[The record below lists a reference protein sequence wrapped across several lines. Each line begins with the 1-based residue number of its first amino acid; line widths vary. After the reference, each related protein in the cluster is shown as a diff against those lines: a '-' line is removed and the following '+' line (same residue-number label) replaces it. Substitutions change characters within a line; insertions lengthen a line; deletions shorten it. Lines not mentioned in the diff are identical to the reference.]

1 MTTAI
6 KVENLSKIYRIGVKD
21 NIHDHLGNA
30 MFDFIKSPI
39 KNYRKYRSLYRF
51 DDVNFDDVENKNN
64 TSDVIWALRDVSF
77 QVKEGEVIGIIG
89 ANGAGKSTLLKIL
102 SRITEPT
109 RGVAEIR
116 GKISSLLEVG
126 TGFHQEL
133 TGRENIY
140 LNGTILGMTKK
151 DVDAKFDAIVDFSG
165 VEKYLDTPVKR
176 YSSGMRVRLAFSVAA
191 HLEPDILLIDEVL
204 AVGDASF
211 QAKCLG
217 KMSEVSRQGR
227 TVLFV
232 SHNMAAVESLC
243 ERSILLE
250 EGKIM
255 ADSDTSQVI
264 MKYLG
269 RLQSNPGSN
278 DLFSAPR
285 GSNLLPVIQ
294 KLEFFDD
301 QGHPISAV
309 PAKSPLT
316 IHIHYRHSEPLKDP
330 FFGLTFKSILGANIF
345 FVQTRLQQP
354 NFPDVASSGVVSCQ
368 IPVLPLIP
376 GTYFVSPGCGTHSQQ
391 LDYIARGCTLTVTES
406 DVFGT
411 GRLPPPQ
418 KGTILV
424 DAQWKIIEGQH
435 AGIPQITNS

>member
-21 NIHDHLGNA
+21 NIHEHLGNA

-51 DDVNFDDVENKNN
+51 DDVNFDHVENTNN

-77 QVKEGEVIGIIG
+77 QVHEGEVVGIIG

-109 RGVAEIR
+109 RGFAEIR

-133 TGRENIY
+133 TGRENIF

-211 QAKCLG
+211 QSKCLG

-243 ERSILLE
+243 DRSILLE
-250 EGKIM
+250 EGKVM
-255 ADSDTSQVI
+255 ADSDTDRVI
-264 MKYLG
+264 MKYLSC
-269 RLQSNPGSN
+269 LQNNAGSN

-285 GSNLLPVIQ
+285 ETNLLPVIQ
-294 KLEFFDD
+294 KLEFFDHK
-301 QGHPISAV
+301 GHALSAV
-309 PAKSPLT
+309 PAKSPLN
-316 IHIHYRHSEPLKDP
+316 IHIHYKHSEPLKDP
-330 FFGLTFKSILGANIF
+330 YFGLTFETPQGVMIF
-345 FVQTRLQQP
+345 FVQTRMQMRE
-354 NFPDVASSGVVSCQ
+354 FPDVPPFGYRDLPYSKPSAGSWNILCFTRLRCSIQTIRLRFTGLLVNCNRDGCFWDRAVAS
-368 IPVLPLIP
+368 
-376 GTYFVSPGCGTHSQQ
+376 
-391 LDYIARGCTLTVTES
+391 A
-406 DVFGT
+406 
-411 GRLPPPQ
+411 Q
-418 KGTILV
+418 KGSCTCRCKLGHKTGSRSHR
-424 DAQWKIIEGQH
+424 W
-435 AGIPQITNS
+435 

>member
-6 KVENLSKIYRIGVKD
+6 KVENLSKIYRIGVND
-21 NIHDHLGNA
+21 NIHEHLGNA

-51 DDVNFDDVENKNN
+51 DDVNFDHVENTNN

-77 QVKEGEVIGIIG
+77 QVQEGEVVGIIG

-109 RGVAEIR
+109 RGFAEIR

-211 QAKCLG
+211 QSKCLG

-243 ERSILLE
+243 NRSILLE
-250 EGKIM
+250 EGKVM
-255 ADSDTSQVI
+255 ADSDTDRVI
-264 MKYLG
+264 MKYLSG
-269 RLQSNPGSN
+269 LQNNAGSN

-285 GSNLLPVIQ
+285 ESNLLPVIQ
-294 KLEFFDD
+294 KLEFFDHK
-301 QGHPISAV
+301 GHPISAV
-309 PAKSPLT
+309 PAKSPLN
-316 IHIHYRHSEPLKDP
+316 IHIHYRHSEALKDP
-330 FFGLTFKSILGANIF
+330 YFGLTFETPHGVMVF
-345 FVQTRLQQP
+345 FVQTRMQMRE
-354 NFPDVASSGVVSCQ
+354 FPDVPISGIVTCH
-368 IPVLPLIP
+368 IPSLPLVP
-376 GTYFVSPGCGTHSQQ
+376 GAYFVSPGCGAQSKQ
-391 LDYIARGCTLTVTES
+391 LDYVPRGCSLTVTET

-411 GRLPPPQ
+411 GRLPPP
-418 KGTILV
+418 KKAIVLV
-424 DAQWKIIEGQH
+424 DADW
-435 AGIPQITNS
+435 GIKPDRESTNS

>member
-6 KVENLSKIYRIGVKD
+6 KVESLGKIYRIGVKE

-51 DDVNFDDVENKNN
+51 EDVDVDFAGNKKNP
-64 TSDVIWALRDVSF
+64 SDVIWALRDVSF
-77 QVKEGEVIGIIG
+77 QVQEGEVIGIIG

-109 RGVAEIR
+109 RGSAEIR

-151 DVDAKFDAIVDFSG
+151 DVDTKFDAIVDFSG
-165 VEKYLDTPVKR
+165 IEKYIDTPVKR

-211 QAKCLG
+211 QSKCLG

-243 ERSILLE
+243 DRAILLE
-250 EGKIM
+250 EGKIL
-255 ADSDTSQVI
+255 ADSETSQVI
-264 MKYLG
+264 MQYLS
-269 RLQSNPGSN
+269 RLHSNARSN
-278 DLFSAPR
+278 DLFSVPR
-285 GSNLLPVIQ
+285 ESNLLPVIQ
-294 KLEFFDD
+294 KLEFFDHEG
-301 QGHPISAV
+301 QTISAV
-309 PAKSPLT
+309 PARSPLT
-316 IHIHYRHSEPLKDP
+316 IHIHYKHSEPLKDP
-330 FFGLTFKSILGANIF
+330 YFGLTFETTLGVMIF
-345 FVQTRLQQP
+345 FVQTRMQARE
-354 NFPDVASSGVVSCQ
+354 FPDVPSSGVVTCR
-368 IPVLPLIP
+368 IPSLPLVP
-376 GTYFVSPGCGTHSQQ
+376 GNYFISPGCGAQSKQ
-391 LDYIARGCTLTVTES
+391 LDYVSRACSLSVTES
-406 DVFGT
+406 DAFGT
-411 GRLPPPQ
+411 GRLPHPERA
-418 KGTILV
+418 IVLV
-424 DAQWKIIEGQH
+424 DADWDIRTDQNST
-435 AGIPQITNS
+435 TN